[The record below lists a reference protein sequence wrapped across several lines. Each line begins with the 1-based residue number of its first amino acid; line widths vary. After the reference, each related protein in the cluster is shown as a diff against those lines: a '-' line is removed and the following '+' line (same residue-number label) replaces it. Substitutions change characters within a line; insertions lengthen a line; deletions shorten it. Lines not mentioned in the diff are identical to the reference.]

1 MKLFECQQCAS
12 PIFFENTRCENCGL
26 ELGFLPD
33 RQVLSALKPHQS
45 ALVPLAAP
53 QSAYRFCDNHQHGVC
68 NWMVPEKAGQGLCVA
83 CALNETIPDL
93 SDFEHQLAWQMV
105 EAAKHRLIYS
115 LIRFN
120 LPFASKIVEPQTGLA
135 FNFLA
140 DTNQNPDQPA
150 ILTGHNQG
158 RITINIA
165 EAESDQREATRIEMG
180 EPYRTLIGHF
190 RHEIGH
196 YYWDRLI
203 KPDAERLSAVRA
215 IFGDDSGDY
224 SAALETHYRNGPAP
238 KWQDRFVSAYASAHP
253 WEDWAETWSHY
264 FHLVDTLETA
274 QAFGIRLQPSL
285 KSHPELSMQADFDPY
300 THADFDA
307 IISASIPLALA
318 VNSLNRSM
326 GQPDL
331 YPFVLPP
338 AVLDKLRFIHQLVQQ
353 TQFIP
358 LSTGNSV

>member
-1 MKLFECQQCAS
+1 MKLFECQQCAN
-12 PIFFENTRCENCGL
+12 PIFFENTHCENCGL

-33 RQVLSALKPHQS
+33 RLVLSAVRKQQS
-45 ALVPLAAP
+45 AITPLAAP

-68 NWMVPEKAGQGLCVA
+68 NWMVPEETGQGLCVA

-93 SDFEHQLAWQMV
+93 NDSEHRLAWQKV

-120 LPFASKIVEPQTGLA
+120 LPFASKATDPQSGLA

-140 DTNQNPDQPA
+140 DGNKNTGQPE

-158 RITINIA
+158 RITLNIA
-165 EAESDQREATRIEMG
+165 EAESDRRESTRIDMG

-203 KPDAERLSAVRA
+203 KPDARKLEAVSNL
-215 IFGDDSGDY
+215 FGDERVDY
-224 SAALETHYRNGPAP
+224 SAALEMHYHNGPVP
-238 KWQDRFVSAYASAHP
+238 DWQNRFVSAYASAHP
-253 WEDWAETWSHY
+253 WEDWAETWAHY
-264 FHLVDTLETA
+264 FHLIDTLETA
-274 QAFGIRLQPSL
+274 QAFGIRIQPL
-285 KSHPELSMQADFDPY
+285 LDGHPELSMQADFDPY
-300 THADFDA
+300 GHANFDA
-307 IISASIPLALA
+307 IISASVPLALA

-338 AVLDKLRFIHQLVQQ
+338 PVLDKLCFIHQLVQAQ
-353 TQFIP
+353 
-358 LSTGNSV
+358 S

>member
-12 PIFFENTRCENCGL
+12 PIFFENTHCENCGL

-33 RQVLSALKPHQS
+33 RQVLSALENRQS

-53 QSAYRFCDNHQHGVC
+53 QFPYRFCDNHQHGVC
-68 NWMVPEKAGQGLCVA
+68 NWLVPEEAGQGLCVA
-83 CALNETIPDL
+83 CVLNETIPDL
-93 SDFEHQLAWQMV
+93 SDFQHRLAWQTV
-105 EAAKHRLIYS
+105 ETAKHRLIYS

-120 LPFASKIVEPQTGLA
+120 LPFASKIAEPQTGLA

-140 DTNQNPDQPA
+140 DTNQNPDQPG
-150 ILTGHNQG
+150 ILTGHDRG

-203 KPDAERLSAVRA
+203 KPDAEKLAAVRA
-215 IFGDDSGDY
+215 IFGDESGDY
-224 SAALETHYRNGPAP
+224 SAALETYYKNGPAP
-238 KWQDRFVSAYASAHP
+238 AWQDRFVSAYASAHP

-285 KSHPELSMQADFDPY
+285 RSHPELSMQADFDPY
-300 THADFDA
+300 AHADFDA

-338 AVLDKLRFIHQLVQQ
+338 AVLDKLRFIHQLVKQ
-353 TQFIP
+353 TMFIP
-358 LSTGNSV
+358 HSTESPV